1 MSIFTI
7 DNKDKFDPF
16 SKDFWVRM
24 LIMTIAI
31 WIISATSLVRVENPL
46 YALIAAI
53 IISLLNSFIRPLLS
67 WISLPLIIGT
77 FGIFIFVI
85 NAIIVLITSALL
97 KPGFQVIGFWNA
109 FFFSIIVT
117 FLSFLMNIPRKIKRV
132 SDDVFKDMRDD
143 EIDGP
148 SGSRRANNSSSNNS
162 ANQSTSPNQNKDN
175 RFDEDPFNDN
185 PQEKNYTDFEDVDE
199 KPTDNQ

>member
-7 DNKDKFDPF
+7 DNKNKFDPF

-24 LIMTIAI
+24 LIMTIVI
-31 WIISATSLVRVENPL
+31 WIISATSLVKVQNPL

-85 NAIIVLITSALL
+85 NAIIVLITSELL
-97 KPGFQVIGFWNA
+97 KPGFQVVGFWNA

-132 SDDVFKDMRDD
+132 SDDIFTDMDDKNYGNSINDKKD
-143 EIDGP
+143 
-148 SGSRRANNSSSNNS
+148 SSASNNTNNKS
-162 ANQSTSPNQNKDN
+162 NSPNQNKDN
-175 RFDEDPFNDN
+175 RFDDDPFNDN
-185 PQEKNYTDFEDVDE
+185 PQEKNYTDFEEVEDD
-199 KPTDNQ
+199 KPSDNQ